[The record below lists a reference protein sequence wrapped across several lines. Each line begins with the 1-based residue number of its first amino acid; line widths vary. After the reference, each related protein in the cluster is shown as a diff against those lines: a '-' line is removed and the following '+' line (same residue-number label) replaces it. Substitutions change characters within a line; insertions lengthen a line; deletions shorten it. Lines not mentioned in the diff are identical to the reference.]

1 MARHVMKNMTKQRRD
16 NATGEA
22 VSNIQKQ
29 RQVYQQPILCVHA
42 ALGKMKRLYTSTETL
57 RAWYI
62 KNECHRS
69 ITKVLL

>member
-1 MARHVMKNMTKQRRD
+1 MKKIIKQRRD
-16 NATGEA
+16 NATGEV
-22 VSNIQKQ
+22 VSKIQTRKQ
-29 RQVYQQPILCVHA
+29 KYPQPMLCVHA

-69 ITKVLL
+69 ITKALL